1 MQKFKV
7 FVTDNLSQKG
17 IEIFRNAPEIE
28 TVVDHGITAEALK
41 AALRD
46 CDGLVIRSR
55 TKVTAEL
62 LENAPHLKVVGRAGS
77 GLDNVDVQAASK
89 RGIAVMNTP
98 GGNTVT
104 TAEHALAMLL
114 ALARNVPQATAS
126 LKKQQWEKKKFQGRE
141 LFNKTL
147 GILGVGN
154 IGSVVAD
161 RAKGLKMN
169 VIAYDPYLTPE
180 MARKRGL
187 ESVKF
192 DELLAR
198 SDFISIHVPLNKS
211 TRHLINGGA
220 FARMKDGVMIVH
232 CARGGIVDEAAL
244 LEALKSGKVRGA
256 ALDVFETEPPGANP
270 LLELDSVIAT
280 PHLGASTEEAQ
291 ENVAVAVAEQITDY
305 LVRGIVRN
313 AVNVPS
319 VSPESLP
326 LLKPYLR
333 LCEQLGCL
341 YSQMSPEPV
350 EEVRLEVAGM
360 LADLDTRPLTVA
372 LLKGLLSPTR
382 ESESVNYVN
391 APLIAEEQGIHVT
404 ESKTKK
410 DVNFTN
416 KVSLWVRSGST
427 ETCLVGAIFGQ
438 DGPPRLVRMN
448 NYFLE
453 AILEGHILVME
464 NLDKPGIIGAI
475 GVLLGENKINIAG
488 FHLGRDHEGG
498 KAVAFINVDDPV
510 PNGVLQKALQL
521 PNILSVK
528 QITF

>member
-1 MQKFKV
+1 MQRFKV
-7 FVTDNLSQKG
+7 FVTDNLSQNG
-17 IEIFRNAPEIE
+17 IKIFQNTPEIE
-28 TVVDHGITAEALK
+28 TVVDHGITAEGLK
-41 AALRD
+41 VALRD

-62 LENAPHLKVVGRAGS
+62 MESAPKLRVIGRAGT
-77 GLDNVDVQAASK
+77 GLDNVDVAAASK

-104 TAEHALAMLL
+104 TAEHALALL
-114 ALARNVPQATAS
+114 LSLARNVPQATAS
-126 LKKQQWEKKKFQGRE
+126 LKKHQWEKKKFQGRE

-169 VIAYDPYLTPE
+169 VIAHDPYLTPE
-180 MARKRGL
+180 TARKKGL

-211 TRHLINGGA
+211 TRHLINGEA
-220 FARMKDGVMIVH
+220 FAKMKEGVMIVH

-244 LEALKSGKVRGA
+244 LEALKSGRVRGA
-256 ALDVFETEPPGANP
+256 ALDVFETEPPGASP
-270 LLELDSVIAT
+270 LLEIENVIGT
-280 PHLGASTEEAQ
+280 PHLGASTDEAQ
-291 ENVAVAVAEQITDY
+291 ENVAIAVAEQIADY

-333 LCEQLGCL
+333 LCEQLGSL
-341 YSQMSPEPV
+341 YSQMSPEPA
-350 EEVRLEVAGM
+350 EEVHLEYAGM

-372 LLKGLLSPTR
+372 LLKGFLAPTR
-382 ESESVNYVN
+382 EKESVNYVN
-391 APLIAEEQGIHVT
+391 APLIAEERGIHVT
-404 ESKTKK
+404 ESRTKK

-416 KVSLWVRSGST
+416 KVTLRVRSGSA

-438 DGPPRLVRMN
+438 DAPPRLVRMN

-453 AILEGHILVME
+453 AILEGNILVME
-464 NLDKPGIIGAI
+464 NLDKPGIIGGI
-475 GVLLGENKINIAG
+475 GVLLGENRINIAG

-510 PNGVLQKALQL
+510 PKEVLRKASQL
-521 PNILSVK
+521 PNILSVR
-528 QITF
+528 QITL